1 MSQKTQIPNKE
12 NNTFLPTC
20 GIIMPISAID
30 GCDAN
35 HWNDVKEIFET
46 AIENSGFSPN
56 LVSNSDES
64 GIIHKRII
72 QNLYENPI
80 VICDIS
86 GKNPNV
92 MFELGMRLAFDKPTI
107 IIKDSATAYSFDTSP
122 IEHLE
127 YPRDLRFSK
136 IEDFQKQLAIK
147 IRDTADK
154 AANDKNYSTFLKH
167 FGEFTIAKIDKK
179 EISGQ
184 EYIIDEL
191 KSLRRLIESSRPNLS
206 QRSQRFVE
214 DSRIIDI
221 CLKGKSETTI
231 KKILET
237 VKRIPDVMAARIVE
251 RESDHKHLQIIGSR
265 ESLDLKRKIRSM
277 IEGNEISTDDQ
288 A

>member
-1 MSQKTQIPNKE
+1 
-12 NNTFLPTC
+12 
-20 GIIMPISAID
+20 
-30 GCDAN
+30 
-35 HWNDVKEIFET
+35 
-46 AIENSGFSPN
+46 
-56 LVSNSDES
+56 
-64 GIIHKRII
+64 
-72 QNLYENPI
+72 
-80 VICDIS
+80 
-86 GKNPNV
+86 